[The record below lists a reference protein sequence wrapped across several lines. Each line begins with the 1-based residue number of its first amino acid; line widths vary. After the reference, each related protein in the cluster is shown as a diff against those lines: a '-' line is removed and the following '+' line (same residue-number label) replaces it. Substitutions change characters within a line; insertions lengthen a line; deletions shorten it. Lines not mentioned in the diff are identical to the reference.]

1 MDESGVE
8 PETFRMLS
16 ERATNY
22 ATRPVFWKLLINC
35 SYKFSY
41 KIVELDWI
49 FHSSWASNIEPQ
61 QF

>member
-22 ATRPVFWKLLINC
+22 ATRPVDGGKGTLQAYERESMRKGL
-35 SYKFSY
+35 K
-41 KIVELDWI
+41 
-49 FHSSWASNIEPQ
+49 
-61 QF
+61 

>member
-22 ATRPVFWKLLINC
+22 ATRPER
-35 SYKFSY
+35 SG
-41 KIVELDWI
+41 
-49 FHSSWASNIEPQ
+49 P
-61 QF
+61 